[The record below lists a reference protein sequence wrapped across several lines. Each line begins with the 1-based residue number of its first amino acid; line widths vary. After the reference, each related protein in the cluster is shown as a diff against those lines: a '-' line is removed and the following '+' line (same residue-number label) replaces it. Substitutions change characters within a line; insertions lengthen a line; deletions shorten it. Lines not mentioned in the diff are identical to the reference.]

1 MVRLSRLPSA
11 LASGF
16 FSAAFAA
23 GLAATSALDIGA
35 PGFFLAAA
43 IACTA
48 DICLVC
54 YGDCFLGV
62 KPPCRVRKE
71 HDAGQYR
78 PAYHIRDPDVARIP
92 TDPFRKRT
100 FSQVLAASCNRARL
114 RSRGVVDLDDRD
126 LGLRRRRNR
135 RGLDAHSLACGGDRR
150 GGRPPLLAPCG
161 AGVFPPPPCPRECRG
176 RALR

>member
-1 MVRLSRLPSA
+1 MYTIFSPVFFDSRISVMVRFSRLPSA

-43 IACTA
+43 IAWAA

-71 HDAGQYR
+71 HAAGQFR
-78 PAYHIRDPDVARIP
+78 PARRIR
-92 TDPFRKRT
+92 
-100 FSQVLAASCNRARL
+100 RA
-114 RSRGVVDLDDRD
+114 
-126 LGLRRRRNR
+126 
-135 RGLDAHSLACGGDRR
+135 
-150 GGRPPLLAPCG
+150 
-161 AGVFPPPPCPRECRG
+161 
-176 RALR
+176 

>member
-1 MVRLSRLPSA
+1 MVRFSRLPSA
-11 LASGF
+11 FASGF

-62 KPPCRVRKE
+62 KPSRRVQKE
-71 HDAGQYR
+71 HVAGQYR
-78 PAYHIRDPDVARIP
+78 PPHHIRDADVARIP
-92 TDPFRKRT
+92 SDSFSKRT
-100 FSQVLAASCNRARL
+100 F
-114 RSRGVVDLDDRD
+114 
-126 LGLRRRRNR
+126 
-135 RGLDAHSLACGGDRR
+135 
-150 GGRPPLLAPCG
+150 
-161 AGVFPPPPCPRECRG
+161 
-176 RALR
+176 

>member
-62 KPPCRVRKE
+62 KPPCRVEK
-71 HDAGQYR
+71 
-78 PAYHIRDPDVARIP
+78 
-92 TDPFRKRT
+92 
-100 FSQVLAASCNRARL
+100 NM
-114 RSRGVVDLDDRD
+114 
-126 LGLRRRRNR
+126 
-135 RGLDAHSLACGGDRR
+135 SLASIV
-150 GGRPPLLAPCG
+150 PLVIFVTLMLLASLQTLSASG
-161 AGVFPPPPCPRECRG
+161 HFPKTSR
-176 RALR
+176 L